1 MKCLTRS
8 RRIYPAIILG
18 LTTLVACVAPGP
30 TLDESRRGQS
40 SRIGNTDLQPGE
52 TRAEV
57 IAVRPRSNEIQVRS
71 DDNRTRVLSYDPT
84 RVRVLYNGLEYA
96 VENLEA
102 GDIIA
107 FQETR
112 GGTVD
117 TIRVQEPVQAR
128 TGSTAGRRDTREP
141 RRTALEGT
149 IERIDY
155 DRGVFDVRTRD
166 RGIVTAALPFN
177 ARSSEVDDFRRLRT
191 GDNVRVEGEFIN
203 RDNFQVTAFSR

>member
-1 MKCLTRS
+1 MNRITRS
-8 RRIYPAIILG
+8 RTIWIAMALG
-18 LTTLVACVAPGP
+18 LTTLLGCVAPGP

-40 SRIGNTDLQPGE
+40 RRIGNTDLQPGE
-52 TRAEV
+52 TRGEV
-57 IAVRPRSNEIQVRS
+57 VAIRPRSNEIQVRS
-71 DDNRTRVLSYDPT
+71 DDNRTRALTYDPT
-84 RVRVLYNGLEYA
+84 RVRVLYNGNEYA

-112 GGTVD
+112 GGIID

-128 TGSTAGRRDTREP
+128 TGSTAAGRDTREP
-141 RRTALEGT
+141 RRTTLEGT

-166 RGIVTAALPFN
+166 RGMVTAALPFN
-177 ARSSEVDDFRRLRT
+177 ARSSEVDDFRRLRA